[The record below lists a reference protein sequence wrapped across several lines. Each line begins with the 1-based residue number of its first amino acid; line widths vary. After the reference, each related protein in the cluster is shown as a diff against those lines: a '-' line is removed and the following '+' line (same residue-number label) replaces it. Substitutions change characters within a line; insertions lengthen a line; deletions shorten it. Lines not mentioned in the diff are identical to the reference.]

1 MPYGTRGDHLPAFLA
16 RVVRSARADRLL
28 EWSGR
33 PGVHLLDH
41 TEHHHHERESLNRFP
56 WTTEAAIDWSAV
68 PDLVLGTTHRDSPA
82 AIAMAN
88 QWFTPAPHVILIW
101 QTPLVPTVRVD
112 TGLFLSH
119 LAHLLEST
127 PEFWAYSPTTHT
139 LLESAFSGQVT
150 LARIPPEPQ
159 SDSRAAAARA

>member
-1 MPYGTRGDHLPAFLA
+1 MPYGTRGDLLPAFLA

-41 TEHHHHERESLNRFP
+41 TEHRHYESLTRFP
-56 WTTEAAIDWSAV
+56 RTAEASIDWSAV
-68 PDLVLGTTHRDSPA
+68 PDLVLATTHHDSPA

-88 QWFTPAPHVILIW
+88 QWFTPAPHVILFW
-101 QTPLVPTVRVD
+101 QTPLIPTVRVD
-112 TGLFLSH
+112 TGLFLTH
-119 LAHLLEST
+119 LAHLLAST
-127 PEFWAYSPTTHT
+127 PEFRAYSPTTHT
-139 LLESAFSGQVT
+139 LLDSAFSGQVT
-150 LARIPPEPQ
+150 LARIPPEPK